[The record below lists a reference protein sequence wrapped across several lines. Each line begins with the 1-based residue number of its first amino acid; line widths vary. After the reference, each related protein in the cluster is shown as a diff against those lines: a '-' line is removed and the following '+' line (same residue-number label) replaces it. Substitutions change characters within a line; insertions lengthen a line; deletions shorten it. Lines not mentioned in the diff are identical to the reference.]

1 MGAFASR
8 ATAARA
14 RTSRP
19 AASPSSSDSSSSDM
33 EARVAAVRRFS
44 RFYSRRL
51 GMLQDAFLK
60 TPYSLAEA
68 RVLYELAHRAKPT
81 ASEIADALGIDR
93 GYLSRILRGF
103 IEKDLV
109 YKTSSREDGRQNLLS
124 LTTRGRVV
132 FASIDKRSQDDVA
145 AMLKAISAPEQ
156 ERVVAAMGAIE
167 RLIDATRA
175 ASDRTDTPRPYVL
188 RPPRT
193 GELGWVVARHAVL
206 YAQEYGWG
214 PRFEGLCAEIVA
226 EMVAKYDPAR
236 DRFLIA
242 DVDGEPV
249 GSVFV
254 VKETEDTARLR
265 LLLVEPKA
273 RGLGIG
279 KRLVAECLAF
289 ARGAGYA
296 KMTLWTH
303 SILTAA
309 RAIYQDAGFTKIAE
323 EPHAD
328 WGVPVVG
335 ETWDMTL

>member
-1 MGAFASR
+1 
-8 ATAARA
+8 
-14 RTSRP
+14 
-19 AASPSSSDSSSSDM
+19 M

-51 GMLQDAFLK
+51 GMLQNAFLK

-68 RVLYELAHRAKPT
+68 RVLYELAHRTKPT
-81 ASEIADALGIDR
+81 ASEVADALGIDR

-103 IEKDLV
+103 IERDLV

-124 LTTRGRVV
+124 LTTRGRVA
-132 FASIDKRSQDDVA
+132 FASLDERSQKDVA

-167 RLIDATRA
+167 RLIEGARRA
-175 ASDRTDTPRPYVL
+175 DGSGTAQPYIL

-206 YAQEYGWG
+206 YAREYGWG
-214 PRFEGLCAEIVA
+214 AGFEGLCAEIVA
-226 EMVAKYDPAR
+226 EMVAKYDAAR

-242 DVDGEPV
+242 DIDGEPV
-249 GSVFV
+249 GSVFC
-254 VKETEDTARLR
+254 VKETDTTARLR

-279 KRLVAECLAF
+279 RRLVGECVAF
-289 ARGAGYA
+289 ARGAGYGR
-296 KMTLWTH
+296 MMLWTH

-309 RAIYQDAGFTKIAE
+309 RTIYQDAGFHKIAE

-335 ETWDMTL
+335 ETWEMTL

>member
-1 MGAFASR
+1 VDGI
-8 ATAARA
+8 
-14 RTSRP
+14 
-19 AASPSSSDSSSSDM
+19 

-68 RVLYELAHRAKPT
+68 RVLYELAHRVKPT

-145 AMLKAISAPEQ
+145 AMLEAIADPDQ
-156 ERVVAAMGAIE
+156 ARVVAAMGAIE
-167 RLIDATRA
+167 RLIDRA
-175 ASDRTDTPRPYVL
+175 ASGRGDSEAAQPYVL

-193 GELGWVVARHAVL
+193 GELGWVVERHAVL

-226 EMVAKYDPAR
+226 EMVAKYDAAR

-254 VKETEDTARLR
+254 VKESDDTARLR

-309 RAIYQDAGFTKIAE
+309 RKIYQDAGFTKVTE
-323 EPHAD
+323 QPHAD
-328 WGVPVVG
+328 WDVPVVG
-335 ETWDMTL
+335 ETWEMML

>member
-1 MGAFASR
+1 MGASASR
-8 ATAARA
+8 ASTGSGPARA
-14 RTSRP
+14 
-19 AASPSSSDSSSSDM
+19 AAADGI
-33 EARVAAVRRFS
+33 ETRVAAVRRFS

-51 GMLQDAFLK
+51 GMLQNAFLK

-68 RVLYELAHRAKPT
+68 RVLYELAHRVKPT
-81 ASEIADALGIDR
+81 ASEIAVALGIDR

-103 IEKDLV
+103 IERDLV
-109 YKTSSREDGRQNLLS
+109 FKASSREDGRQNLLS
-124 LTTRGRVV
+124 LTTRGRLA
-132 FASIDKRSQDDVA
+132 FASLDKRSQDDVA
-145 AMLKAISAPEQ
+145 AMLKAISIPEQ

-167 RLIDATRA
+167 RLIDRA
-175 ASDRTDTPRPYVL
+175 APREGERDTARAYGL

-193 GELGWVVARHAVL
+193 GELGWVVERHAVL

-214 PRFEGLCAEIVA
+214 PRFEGLCAEIIA
-226 EMVAKYDPAR
+226 EMVAKYDAAR
-236 DRFLIA
+236 DRFIIA
-242 DVDGEPV
+242 DVDGAPV

-254 VKETEDTARLR
+254 VQDSDAVARLR

-279 KRLVAECLAF
+279 KRLVAESLAF

-309 RAIYQDAGFTKIAE
+309 RKIYQDAGFTKVAE
-323 EPHAD
+323 QPHAD

-335 ETWDMTL
+335 ETWEMTL